1 MGSRRLEHE
10 NIEAKADPLNKT
22 ACGPSRS
29 LALFRRNFYTARMNV
44 PAFCRFRIRFIF
56 LITVVV
62 LSAIPMRAADKVIV
76 LKAARLFDGKSKTL
90 AQNGVVII
98 QGNKIVDAGSNVPA
112 PPDAQVVDLGDATL
126 SPGFMD
132 GHTHLTLDFSGNYN
146 ERRLKEVDLNVSE
159 QAIIATRYA
168 RATVEA
174 GFTTVRDLGSR
185 FVGSK
190 EFVDVAL
197 RNSINKG
204 MIVGPRMLV
213 ATFGI
218 GATGGHF
225 DPTSGFRDMLFGR
238 EPDSSDG
245 IADGP
250 DAIRKA
256 VRFEVKNGADVIKGA
271 VSGGVLSLADEVDT
285 PQLTPAEMAALV
297 DESHRLRKKV
307 AVHCHGDQAAR
318 EAIEAGVDSIEHGSF
333 MKPETLTRMKNKGVF
348 LTPTLMATEWIM
360 SKLENY
366 PPALQAKAKAAAAAR
381 SDMFRNAVRIGVKI
395 SFGTD
400 AAVYPHGQN
409 AKEFKLM
416 VDLGMSA
423 IDALKSA
430 TASDAELF
438 GIAQKTGALEKGKLA
453 DIIAMPGDPLADITA
468 TERVFF
474 VMKEGKIIRNGPI
487 IQHATKIT
495 EPAEVGEPAD

>member
-1 MGSRRLEHE
+1 MKITCSLV
-10 NIEAKADPLNKT
+10 T
-22 ACGPSRS
+22 AFFW
-29 LALFRRNFYTARMNV
+29 LAVSTH
-44 PAFCRFRIRFIF
+44 
-56 LITVVV
+56 
-62 LSAIPMRAADKVIV
+62 AAEELVA
-76 LKAARLFDGKSKTL
+76 LKAARMFDGKSNAL
-90 AQNGVVII
+90 VQNAVVII
-98 QGNKIVDAGSNVPA
+98 KGAKIVDAGSNLPI
-112 PPDAQVVDLGDATL
+112 PSDARVIDLGDATL
-126 SPGFMD
+126 CPGFID
-132 GHTHLTLDFSGNYN
+132 AHTHLTLDFSGDFNQ
-146 ERRLKEVDLNVSE
+146 RRLKELDLNVSE
-159 QAIIATRYA
+159 QAIIATTYA

-185 FVGSK
+185 FVASR

-204 MIVGPRMLV
+204 VIIGPRMLV
-213 ATFGI
+213 ATKGI

-225 DPTSGFRDMLFGR
+225 DPTSGFRDFLFGH
-238 EPDSSDG
+238 EPDYTDG

-250 DAIRKA
+250 DEIRKA
-256 VRFEVKNGADVIKGA
+256 VRFEVKNGADVIKAA

-307 AVHCHGDQAAR
+307 AVHCHGDHAAH

-333 MKPETLTRMKNKGVF
+333 MKPETLAMMKKKGTF

-360 SKLENY
+360 GKIENY

-381 SDMFRNAVRIGVKI
+381 SDMFRNALKMGVRI

-400 AAVYPHGQN
+400 AAVFPHGQN

-416 VDLGMSA
+416 VDLGMDP

-430 TASDAELF
+430 TGNDAELL
-438 GIAQKTGALEKGKLA
+438 GIAQKVGTLEKGKLA
-453 DIIAMPGDPLADITA
+453 DVIAMPGDPTADITA
-468 TERVFF
+468 TEHVSF
-474 VMKEGKIIRNGPI
+474 VMKDGKIIRQGPPTA
-487 IQHATKIT
+487 QR
-495 EPAEVGEPAD
+495 PAESARSSDEFVEPAD

>member
-1 MGSRRLEHE
+1 MRSTSR
-10 NIEAKADPLNKT
+10 I
-22 ACGPSRS
+22 
-29 LALFRRNFYTARMNV
+29 LA
-44 PAFCRFRIRFIF
+44 IF
-56 LITVVV
+56 LCFGV
-62 LSAIPMRAADKVIV
+62 AAQAADQIIV
-76 LKAARLFDGKSKTL
+76 LKAERMFDGKSKTL
-90 AQNGVVII
+90 VQNGVVIVH
-98 QGNKIVDAGSNVPA
+98 GNAIVDVGSNLPT
-112 PPDAQVVDLGDATL
+112 PSGAQVVDLGDATVA
-126 SPGFMD
+126 PGFMD
-132 GHTHLTLDFSGNYN
+132 AHTHLTLDYSGDYN
-146 ERRLKEVDLNVSE
+146 VRRLHELDLNVSE
-159 QAIIATRYA
+159 QAIRATIFA

-185 FVGSK
+185 VVGSR

-204 MIVGPRMLV
+204 VIVGPRMLV
-213 ATFGI
+213 ATKGI

-225 DPTSGFRDMLFGR
+225 DPTSGFRDFLFGR
-238 EPDSSDG
+238 EPDYTDG

-250 DAIRKA
+250 EEIRKA

-333 MKPETLTRMKNKGVF
+333 MKPETLTRMKNKGTF

-360 SKLENY
+360 SKLDNY
-366 PPALQAKAKAAAAAR
+366 PPALQAKAKAAGAAR
-381 SDMFRNAVRIGVKI
+381 SDMFRSAVKMGVKI

-400 AAVYPHGQN
+400 AAVFPHGQN

-416 VDLGMSA
+416 VDLGMTP

-430 TASDAELF
+430 TANDAELL
-438 GIAQKTGALEKGKLA
+438 GIAQKVGTLEKGKLA
-453 DIIAMPGDPLADITA
+453 DIVAMPGDPASDITA

-474 VMKEGKIIRNGPI
+474 VMKEGKIVRNGPPI
-487 IQHATKIT
+487 VSTDAKPT
-495 EPAEVGEPAD
+495 EPADVVAPVD

>member
-1 MGSRRLEHE
+1 MK
-10 NIEAKADPLNKT
+10 I
-22 ACGPSRS
+22 PSR
-29 LALFRRNFYTARMNV
+29 
-44 PAFCRFRIRFIF
+44 IF
-56 LITVVV
+56 LISLCFGV
-62 LSAIPMRAADKVIV
+62 SAHGADQPIAI
-76 LKAARLFDGKSKTL
+76 KAPRMFDGKSNAL
-90 AQNGVVII
+90 VQNAVVIV
-98 QGNKIVDAGSNVPA
+98 QGDKIVEAGSNLPI
-112 PPDAQVVDLGDATL
+112 PSGAQVIDLGDATL

-132 GHTHLTLDFSGNYN
+132 AHTHLTLDYSGDYN
-146 ERRLKEVDLNVSE
+146 LRRLKEVDLNVSE
-159 QAIIATRYA
+159 QAIIATTHA

-204 MIVGPRMLV
+204 VIVGPRMLV
-213 ATFGI
+213 ATYGI

-225 DPTSGFRDMLFGR
+225 DPTSGFRDMLFGH
-238 EPDSSDG
+238 EPDFSQG

-256 VRFEVKNGADVIKGA
+256 VRFEVKNGADVIKAA

-307 AVHCHGDQAAR
+307 AVHCHGDQAAK

-333 MKPETLTRMKNKGVF
+333 MKPDTLTLMKNKGTY

-360 SKLENY
+360 SKIANY

-381 SDMFRNAVRIGVKI
+381 SGMFRNAVKMGVRI

-400 AAVYPHGQN
+400 AAVFPHGQN

-416 VDLGMSA
+416 VDLGMQP
-423 IDALKSA
+423 IDALGTA
-430 TASDAELF
+430 TATTAELF
-438 GIAQKTGALEKGKLA
+438 GIAQKTGTLEKGKFA
-453 DIIAMPGDPLADITA
+453 VVIAMPGDPTADITA
-468 TERVFF
+468 TERVSF
-474 VMKEGKIIRNGPI
+474 VMKEGKIIRNGPSS
-487 IQHATKIT
+487 APPVAVS
-495 EPAEVGEPAD
+495 ENAELEIPAD

>member
-1 MGSRRLEHE
+1 M
-10 NIEAKADPLNKT
+10 
-22 ACGPSRS
+22 RS
-29 LALFRRNFYTARMNV
+29 TSGILA
-44 PAFCRFRIRFIF
+44 IF
-56 LITVVV
+56 LCFGV
-62 LSAIPMRAADKVIV
+62 AAQAADQIIV
-76 LKAARLFDGKSKTL
+76 LKAERMFDGKSKTL
-90 AQNGVVII
+90 VQNGVVIV
-98 QGNKIVDAGSNVPA
+98 QGNAIVDVGSNLPT
-112 PPDAQVVDLGDATL
+112 PSGAQVIDLGDATL
-126 SPGFMD
+126 APGFMD
-132 GHTHLTLDFSGNYN
+132 AHTHLTLDYSGDYN
-146 ERRLKEVDLNVSE
+146 MRRLHELDLNVSE
-159 QAIIATRYA
+159 QANRATTFA

-185 FVGSK
+185 VVGSR

-204 MIVGPRMLV
+204 VIVGPRMLV
-213 ATFGI
+213 ATKGI

-225 DPTSGFRDMLFGR
+225 DPTSGFRDFLFGR
-238 EPDSSDG
+238 EPDYSDG

-250 DAIRKA
+250 EEIRKA

-333 MKPETLTRMKNKGVF
+333 MKPETLTRMKNKGTF

-360 SKLENY
+360 SKLDNY
-366 PPALQAKAKAAAAAR
+366 PPALQAKAKAAGAAR
-381 SDMFRNAVRIGVKI
+381 SDMFRNAVKLGVKI

-400 AAVYPHGQN
+400 AAVFPHGQN

-416 VDLGMSA
+416 VDLGMTP

-430 TASDAELF
+430 TANDAELL
-438 GIAQKTGALEKGKLA
+438 GIAQKVGTLEKGKLA
-453 DIIAMPGDPLADITA
+453 DIVAMPGDPASDITA

-474 VMKEGKIIRNGPI
+474 VMKEGKIVRNGPPI
-487 IQHATKIT
+487 VSTDAKPT
-495 EPAEVGEPAD
+495 EPADVVAPVD